1 MLSKKEEQCT
11 SLSSESEK
19 LKIQLSGKIS
29 QNHVGLDGLFRLYII
44 VQRTKDFLLSLF
56 SPPPFFSGLEAKLKS
71 GEEKLEQLTKDK
83 AKLENDISGLL
94 KSSGDSSTQL
104 SKMNEDLT
112 QKER

>member
-11 SLSSESEK
+11 SLSSETET

-29 QNHVGLDGLFRLYII
+29 DDRVNLDRLF
-44 VQRTKDFLLSLF
+44 FF
-56 SPPPFFSGLEAKLKS
+56 SPPLVHNFQQTGTFFLPSFSSGLEAKLKS

-83 AKLENDISGLL
+83 AKLEGNISELI

-104 SKMNEDLT
+104 TKMNEDLT